1 MGVKGLLGG
10 WAVLIFAGALCA
22 QTPATQTQSQDTA
35 PGLPKCLTDVTD
47 FQYSVTFTQRQARD
61 HEAARRQLE
70 DQMQGAVPITEK
82 SLANEIR
89 RGPAEVVIKDVK
101 RRGVD
106 FDLTPGIEK
115 KLREA
120 KASDEV
126 IDAVRE
132 AGPRY
137 RAQMA
142 DMMFGAGATGGANVP
157 KEQTRGFSLLVG
169 ESDPDK
175 VLSRVQTFT
184 KQYPDSPLL
193 SYVYSLAA
201 NAYLHEGD
209 VEKVV
214 TFTGY
219 SLNFNPDN
227 LTSLILRVEMLPQP
241 QYLRNHAT
249 YAGKILQEA
258 LSEGNHALQLVAQVP
273 KQPSE
278 AVAVY
283 QQRLADYASEVHG
296 PLGMVHLELASGA
309 PAGLDKAE
317 LAKAEQE
324 FNAAVNTRQPTAQD
338 YYRLGE
344 AYGLDGKWDE
354 AIQAFTKAGKLG
366 QGTPIKTYATEQ
378 IAQMRKSKAQGTLA
392 SNPNRF

>member
-1 MGVKGLLGG
+1 MRLKGLLGA
-10 WAVLIFAGALCA
+10 WTVFIFAGALYA
-22 QTPATQTQSQDTA
+22 QTPGTQTQSQDT
-35 PGLPKCLTDVTD
+35 PQGLPKCLTDVTD
-47 FQYSVTFTQRQARD
+47 YQYSVTFTQREVRE
-61 HEAARRQLE
+61 HEAVRRQLE
-70 DQMQGAVPITEK
+70 DQLPGPASITEK
-82 SLANEIR
+82 GLANEMR
-89 RGPAEVVIKDVK
+89 RAPAETVINDVK
-101 RRGVD
+101 LRGVD
-106 FDLTPGIEK
+106 FDMTPGIEK
-115 KLREA
+115 KLR
-120 KASDEV
+120 KSNASEELV
-126 IDAVRE
+126 EAVRE
-132 AGPRY
+132 AGPRF

-142 DMMFGAGATGGANVP
+142 KLVLGPGSAGVQNVP
-157 KEQTRGFSLLVG
+157 KEQARGFSLLVG

-193 SYVYSLAA
+193 GYVYSLAA

-219 SLNFNPDN
+219 SLNFSPDN

-258 LSEGNHALQLVAQVP
+258 LSEGNHALQLIAQVP
-273 KQPSE
+273 KQPNE

-283 QQRLADYASEVHG
+283 QQRLADYASEIHG

-309 PAGLDKAE
+309 ASGLDKAE

-392 SNPNRF
+392 SN